1 MSWESCPESS
11 KPSTVRNPHQPRL
24 GTNVVL
30 WQSEKDQVLAYWVL
44 SLWKCLEIV
53 LVSCRIWF
61 CCYWDGLPMASVSR
75 QKYPFFVITNNASN
89 SADIL
94 SKYPVV
100 LAPTRLQVI
109 LTSHKKI
116 TGIDA
121 TIIAANWIPGFWQE
135 RSWTV
140 VFHLSTV
147 SGRCRGSWLGLPWL
161 CLEIALTSCQK
172 RCVLLPLT
180 GLQIIPMCSKI
191 CPVLL
196 PHTRLE
202 KYLFFR

>member
-1 MSWESCPESS
+1 MKVPRNCP
-11 KPSTVRNPHQPRL
+11 
-24 GTNVVL
+24 G
-30 WQSEKDQVLAYWVL
+30 VL
-44 SLWKCLEIV
+44 SYLV
-53 LVSCRIWF
+53 LLLLRW
-61 CCYWDGLPMASVSR
+61 LPMVSVSR

-116 TGIDA
+116 TGTDA
-121 TIIAANWIPGFWQE
+121 TIIAANCIPGFWQE

-196 PHTRLE
+196 PNTRLE
-202 KYLFFR
+202 KNLFFH

>member
-1 MSWESCPESS
+1 M
-11 KPSTVRNPHQPRL
+11 
-24 GTNVVL
+24 
-30 WQSEKDQVLAYWVL
+30 SEKDQVLAYWVL

-61 CCYWDGLPMASVSR
+61 CCYWDGYQWPRCLVKNIRFLSSLTTLQIVQTS
-75 QKYPFFVITNNASN
+75 
-89 SADIL
+89 L
-94 SKYPVV
+94 SKYPFV

-116 TGIDA
+116 TGTDA
-121 TIIAANWIPGFWQE
+121 TIIAANCIPGFWQE

-202 KYLFFR
+202 KYLFFH